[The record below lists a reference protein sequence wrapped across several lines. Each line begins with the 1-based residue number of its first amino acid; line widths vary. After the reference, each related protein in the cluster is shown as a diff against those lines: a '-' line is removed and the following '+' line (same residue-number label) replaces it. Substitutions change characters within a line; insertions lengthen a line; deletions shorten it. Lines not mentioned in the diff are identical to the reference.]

1 MCAERDQTKGMP
13 PWPSHCAN
21 TLGIVLKN
29 LFEETGNSGV
39 NVLTV
44 NWTTVIEN
52 ELCVVSSAGSD
63 VT

>member
-1 MCAERDQTKGMP
+1 MLRGIRQRECHRGQVTVP
-13 PWPSHCAN
+13 IPWE
-21 TLGIVLKN
+21 LYLKIC